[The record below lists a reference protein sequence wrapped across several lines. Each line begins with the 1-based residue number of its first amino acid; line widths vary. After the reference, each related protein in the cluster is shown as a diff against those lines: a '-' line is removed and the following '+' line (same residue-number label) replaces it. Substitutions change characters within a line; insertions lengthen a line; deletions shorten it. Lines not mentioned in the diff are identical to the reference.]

1 MGLNQERS
9 DAAHVLAY
17 QREAR
22 EPKMILHFRFEL
34 TGAFAHLS

>member
-9 DAAHVLAY
+9 DAVHVLAY

-22 EPKMILHFRFEL
+22 ELLMFCY
-34 TGAFAHLS
+34 T